1 MGIFDSYNF
10 DWSYG
15 GSPVGDA
22 IGNYMTDNTGS
33 DYSIVGDAI
42 NNYVTSDNNS
52 STLGSKLDL
61 GKLLNTV
68 GKLGTGIGTGIA
80 ALQNQQQPDYF
91 LDTQWLGN
99 GLAKSNLR
107 SNKQEKQ
114 NMLDQIFGAGNML
127 GSLFGKGYSLFGRGN
142 NGYQESFAPLPT
154 NIGYDN
160 VYTTNPYGDISKSI
174 NNYVRS

>member
-33 DYSIVGDAI
+33 NYSIVGDAI
-42 NNYVTSDNNS
+42 NNYTASEGSNPTSYNM
-52 STLGSKLDL
+52 DL
-61 GKLLNTV
+61 GKLVNTI
-68 GKLGTGIGTGIA
+68 GRLGTGLGTGIA
-80 ALQNQQQPDYF
+80 ALQNQRQPDYF

-127 GSLFGKGYSLFGRGN
+127 GSLFGNGYSLFGNN
-142 NGYQESFAPLPT
+142 NGSLST
-154 NIGYDN
+154 NLSSDIYSD
-160 VYTTNPYGDISKSI
+160 YNPYISNGTAVGNAI
-174 NNYVRS
+174 NDYMRK